1 MNWALVLEEVV
12 TAVGKP
18 DPSVVVLTLA
28 RFGRMAKVWED
39 QGTESFTDHGMA
51 SREEESASLKAS
63 PSAASM
69 TPSKSVKST

>member
-18 DPSVVVLTLA
+18 DLSVVALTLA
-28 RFGRMAKVWED
+28 RFGRMAKVWAD

-51 SREEESASLKAS
+51 SREEESASQKAS
-63 PSAASM
+63 PSAASR
-69 TPSKSVKST
+69 TPSNSVKST

>member
-18 DPSVVVLTLA
+18 ALSVVALTLV

-51 SREEESASLKAS
+51 
-63 PSAASM
+63 
-69 TPSKSVKST
+69 

>member
-18 DPSVVVLTLA
+18 ALSVVALTLV

-51 SREEESASLKAS
+51 SREVESKSQRAS
-63 PSAASM
+63 PSAASR
-69 TPSKSVKST
+69 TPSNSGESN